1 MGMAASQARYLG
13 LTARKT
19 NTEYEGQQIN
29 QQRTALANQSAG
41 LFNRMLSLEVPTPP
55 STQDYTKV
63 SYTYS
68 DGVNKETISSFTPL
82 AGDPDYNYTVTH
94 FHNSQV
100 YTGIETKQVNPQ
112 VRKSG
117 STYTYIGNSPLTLV
131 SVAKQQAGVTEPQI
145 IYSGDGAT
153 RTYTSLTEGGS
164 SRSLSAYTTADR
176 AALEQLAALHPT
188 SNLGQTFLDGD
199 TSEIYRYTGSDG
211 EVHYVC
217 KDDLDA
223 SIGSTASGGAGMAA
237 LDNYTGGDTTS
248 WAAVNQIVT
257 DNASSQFA
265 EDAIAGDDIYSY
277 QLGGVTYYVC
287 ESDLDASYNSII
299 PNGAFEGQ
307 SALNRYNS
315 AYLDTRVETTEKAFL
330 QQDQSGRFISAKLEN
345 SSPTFTLGSSTITDD
360 NAYNDAMNQ
369 YNYNTFKYQKEIE
382 DINAK
387 TKIIQEE
394 DRTLE
399 LRLKQLDT
407 EQKALQTEMEAVK
420 KVIDKNVEMTFKT
433 FSS

>member
-41 LFNRMLSLEVPTPP
+41 LFSRMLALEVPTPP
-55 STQDYTKV
+55 STQDFTKV

-68 DGVNKETISSFTPL
+68 DGVNKETITNFTPL
-82 AGDPDYNYTVTH
+82 ENDPNYNYTVTH
-94 FHNSQV
+94 YHNSQV

-112 VRKSG
+112 IHGTK
-117 STYTYIGNSPLTLV
+117 TANPTPPPDYLYTFTQVGNSPLTLYNSSNGEQKAAV
-131 SVAKQQAGVTEPQI
+131 EQIKTNNPGSVFA
-145 IYSGDGAT
+145 
-153 RTYTSLTEGGS
+153 
-164 SRSLSAYTTADR
+164 SAA
-176 AALEQLAALHPT
+176 
-188 SNLGQTFLDGD
+188 DGD
-199 TSEIYRYTGSDG
+199 IYTY
-211 EVHYVC
+211 
-217 KDDLDA
+217 K
-223 SIGSTASGGAGMAA
+223 
-237 LDNYTGGDTTS
+237 
-248 WAAVNQIVT
+248 
-257 DNASSQFA
+257 
-265 EDAIAGDDIYSY
+265 
-277 QLGGVTYYVC
+277 LGGVDYFVC
-287 ESDLDASYNSII
+287 KNDLITSFDSIV

-307 SALNRYNS
+307 SALNRYNA

-330 QQDQSGRFISAKLEN
+330 QQDSSGRFISVKLQN
-345 SSPTFTLGSSTITDD
+345 SSPTFSLSTNTNTDD
-360 NAYNDAMNQ
+360 LAYGDAMNQ
-369 YNYNTFKYQKEIE
+369 YNYNTIRYQKEIE

-407 EQKALQTEMEAVK
+407 EQKALQTEMDAVK
-420 KVIDKNVEMTFKT
+420 KVIDKNIEMTFKT